1 MQENTDWSLLVEL
14 SSVEVAIVAMLFAQ
28 PISKS
33 SASVHTGAVGED
45 LPSFDPK
52 TWINKKQLA
61 SIGHLNKFISNS
73 NQQEADFICKARV
86 VEVLN

>member
-1 MQENTDWSLLVEL
+1 VQVTCTSNRPHEPKFSLTTTSH
-14 SSVEVAIVAMLFAQ
+14 SSQ
-28 PISKS
+28 S
-33 SASVHTGAVGED
+33 SQRAVGED